1 MKQRNSKKHDVVIIG
16 GGPAGAASAMFLA
29 REGIQSLIIEFKPF
43 PRFHIGESLTGM
55 GGKVLRDLG
64 LDSEMYKRKHP
75 TKQGVNVF
83 GNSPRGSWFVP
94 VTGRDENWVLF
105 DWDTWQV
112 RRSDFDKMMLDEAIS
127 RGASLLPAKV
137 TKPLRNDDGSVR
149 GVEVRMAD
157 GGIQEIESE
166 VLLDCSGQATFLAS
180 SGVTG
185 PKYLGNYDKQIAIFS
200 QVTGAIRDNGGTREI
215 HPDNTV
221 ILYQKKFHW
230 AWFIPLD
237 EEVVSVGVVSPRA
250 YIQDKKESRRD
261 FLIRELHEVHPEL
274 KRRIPE
280 IKLVEDVHVIP
291 NYSYQV
297 NEFCGKGFIC
307 IGDAHRFIDPIFSFG
322 VTVAMREAQVA
333 APLIKAYLEGANRDK
348 VNPFAEHQLFAEKGA
363 DVLEDMID
371 FFWEQPF
378 KFAFMVHL
386 RYRDLIT
393 DMFAGRI
400 YERQPST
407 GVIEIRKLLNRQE
420 ERERSYE
427 KQDLYSLPIGSRYH
441 PERAPIWEPNSPIQT
456 TEDWMGP
463 R

>member
-1 MKQRNSKKHDVVIIG
+1 MKQKKPKKHDVVVLGAGPG
-16 GGPAGAASAMFLA
+16 GSAAAMFLR
-29 REGIQSLIIEFKPF
+29 REGIEPLIIEHKNF
-43 PRFHIGESLTGM
+43 PRYHIGESMTGA

-64 LDSEMYKRKHP
+64 LAPEMYRRKYP
-75 TKQGVNVF
+75 TKQGVKVF
-83 GNSPRGSWFVP
+83 GKSPKGHWFVP
-94 VTGRDENWVLF
+94 VTGRDENWKLF
-105 DWDTWQV
+105 DWDTWHV
-112 RRSDFDKMMLDEAIS
+112 RRSDFDKMMLDEAVS
-127 RGASLLPAKV
+127 RGAALLPARA

-149 GVEVRMAD
+149 GVEVRMDD

-166 VLLDCSGQATFLAS
+166 ILLDCSGQATFLANS
-180 SGVTG
+180 KVTG
-185 PKYLGNYDKQIAIFS
+185 PKYLGSYDKQIAIFS
-200 QVTGAIRDNGGTREI
+200 QVTGAIRDNGPTRDT

-221 ILYQKKFHW
+221 ILYKTKYHW

-237 EEVVSVGVVSPRA
+237 KDVVSVGVVSPRS
-250 YIQDKKESRRD
+250 YFLEKKESMRD
-261 FLIRELHEVHPEL
+261 FLVRELHELHPEL

-280 IKLVEDVHVIP
+280 VKLVEDVHVIP

-322 VTVAMREAQVA
+322 ITVAMREAQFA
-333 APLIKAYLEGANRDK
+333 APLVKAYLEGANRDK
-348 VNPFAEHQLFAEKGA
+348 VNPFTEHQLFCEKGA

-371 FFWEQPF
+371 LFWEQPF
-378 KFAFMVHL
+378 TFAFMVHL
-386 RYRDLIT
+386 RFPDLIT

-407 GVIEIRKLLNRQE
+407 GVVEIRKLLKRQE

-427 KQDLYSLPIGSRYH
+427 KRDLYSQPIGSRYH
-441 PERAPIWEPNSPIQT
+441 PERAPIWEANSPIQSS
-456 TEDWMGP
+456 EDWMGA

>member
-1 MKQRNSKKHDVVIIG
+1 MKQRQTKKHDVVIIG
-16 GGPAGAASAMFLA
+16 GGPGGSAAAMFLR
-29 REGIQSLIIEFKPF
+29 REGIQPLIIEQETY
-43 PRFHIGESLTGM
+43 PRFHIGESLTGD

-64 LDSEMYKRKHP
+64 LDGEMYKRKHP
-75 TKQGVNVF
+75 TKQGVEVY
-83 GNSPRGSWFVP
+83 GNSTKGSWFVP
-94 VTGRDENWVLF
+94 VTGRDENWNLF
-105 DWDTWQV
+105 EWDTWQV
-112 RRSDFDKMMLDEAIS
+112 RRSEFDKMMLDEAVA
-127 RGASLLPAKV
+127 RGATLLPGRA

-157 GGIQEIESE
+157 GGVQEIESE
-166 VLLDCSGQATFLAS
+166 MLLDCSGQATFLANNK
-180 SGVTG
+180 VTG
-185 PKYLGNYDKQIAIFS
+185 PKYLGSYDKQIAIFS
-200 QVTGAIRDNGGTREI
+200 QVSGAIRENGGTRET

-221 ILYQKKFHW
+221 ILYKKKYHW

-237 EEVVSVGVVSPRA
+237 QDVVSVGVVIPRA
-250 YIQDKKESRRD
+250 YFLEKKESKRD
-261 FLIRELHEVHPEL
+261 FLIRELHELHPEL
-274 KRRIPE
+274 KRCIPE

-297 NEFCGKGFIC
+297 KEFCGKGFIC

-322 VTVAMREAQVA
+322 VTVTMREAQFA
-333 APLIKAYLEGANRDK
+333 APLVKAYLEGANRDK
-348 VNPFAEHQLFAEKGA
+348 ANPFVDHQLFCEKGA

-371 FFWEQPF
+371 FFWEQPL

-407 GVIEIRKLLNRQE
+407 GVIEIRKLLKRQE

-427 KQDLYSLPIGSRYH
+427 KRDLYTTPIGSRFH
-441 PERAPIWEPNSPIQT
+441 PERAPIWEVNSPIDS
-456 TEDWMGP
+456 TEEWMGP